1 VKWDDMPPPGEDAGL
16 SNDVKSTLETLSS
29 ACETDAPASLLAAHM
44 ALSCSGRLRSA
55 APAGVVVE
63 LSCAPPEPLLAGAA
77 CAVSFPLA
85 GRNAA
90 FTGRVV
96 ATADGP
102 RGTYLVTIEPPTRIR
117 YDEQR
122 ASVRVPIVDGSLGA
136 AILKGENLQQVK
148 AIDISLQGVLIEF
161 RGAEVP
167 DIQEGHRRM
176 VALKLGDRKV
186 LLEAEVRRRDGAR
199 YGMRFILRDKP
210 PRELIRIISDLAA
223 RWSATRP

>member
-1 VKWDDMPPPGEDAGL
+1 MPPPGEDAGL
-16 SNDVKSTLETLSS
+16 SDAAKSTLETLAS

-44 ALSCSGRLRSA
+44 TLSCAGRMLSA
-55 APAGVVVE
+55 TPAGVTIE

-90 FTGRVV
+90 FTGRV
-96 ATADGP
+96 TQTQEGP
-102 RGTYLVTIEPPTRIR
+102 RGTYHVTIEPPTRIR

-122 ASVRVPIVDGSLGA
+122 ASVRVPVVEGVLGA
-136 AILKGENLQQVK
+136 AILKGESLQQVK
-148 AIDISLQGVLIEF
+148 AIDISLQGVLVEF
-161 RGAEVP
+161 RSGEVP
-167 DIQEGHRRM
+167 DILEGHRRM
-176 VALKLGDRKV
+176 VALKLGERKV

-210 PRELIRIISDLAA
+210 PRELIRIISELSA
-223 RWSATRP
+223 RWYATRT